1 MILLKLAWR
10 NLVGAG
16 LRTWLN
22 VLVLAM
28 AFILMIWGK
37 SVVDGMAYQLYDA
50 MTNIEFGKG
59 GQLWHSEFDPLDPLT
74 IEDAHAVY
82 PEELAGRIAA
92 DDVATILV
100 RQGTIYPE
108 GRMQTIMIKGINP
121 GQKVM
126 DLPTD
131 KIVVGSTGLTPALI
145 GQKMAD
151 KTGLAQGDLL
161 TVRWRDAGG
170 TFDARDVEIVH
181 IMNTVVQTVDKNQIW
196 IPIADLQ
203 LMSGMEGQATMIALT
218 QPFEGTP
225 LSPVWVYRDLDF
237 LLRDTRELIT
247 AKNAGGNI
255 MYGILF
261 AIALLAIFDTQVLS
275 IFRRKKEMGTLM
287 AMGLTRAKV
296 IGLFTL
302 EGSMNGLLAF
312 GAGFILGSPL
322 FYYMAVHGYTIPGG
336 MDDFGMA
343 LGNTIYAKYGAGL
356 MLGTTSLLFATVV
369 LVSWLPTRKI
379 SKLTPT
385 DALRGK

>member
-1 MILLKLAWR
+1 M
-10 NLVGAG
+10 
-16 LRTWLN
+16 
-22 VLVLAM
+22 
-28 AFILMIWGK
+28 
-37 SVVDGMAYQLYDA
+37 
-50 MTNIEFGKG
+50 
-59 GQLWHSEFDPLDPLT
+59 WHSEYDPLDPLT
-74 IEDAHAVY
+74 IEDAHAAY
-82 PEELAGRIAA
+82 PTELADRIASDA
-92 DDVATILV
+92 AATILV
-100 RQGTIYPE
+100 RQGTIYPD
-108 GRMQTIMIKGINP
+108 GRMQTIMVKGINP
-121 GQKVM
+121 NQKVM

-131 KIVVGSTGLTPALI
+131 QIVMGATGLTPALI

-151 KTGLAQGDLL
+151 KADLEEGDLL

-170 TFDARDVEIVH
+170 TFDAREVEIVH

-203 LMSGMEGQATMIALT
+203 EMSKMEGEATMIALSE
-218 QPFEGTP
+218 PFEGTP
-225 LSPVWVYRDLDF
+225 SSPVWAYRDLDF
-237 LLRDTRELIT
+237 LLRDTKDLIT

-302 EGSMNGLLAF
+302 EGSMNGMLAF
-312 GAGFILGSPL
+312 GVGFILGSPL
-322 FYYMAVHGYTIPGG
+322 FYYMAVHGYTVPGG
-336 MDDFGMA
+336 ADDFGMA
-343 LGNTIYAKYGAGL
+343 LGNTIYARYGASL